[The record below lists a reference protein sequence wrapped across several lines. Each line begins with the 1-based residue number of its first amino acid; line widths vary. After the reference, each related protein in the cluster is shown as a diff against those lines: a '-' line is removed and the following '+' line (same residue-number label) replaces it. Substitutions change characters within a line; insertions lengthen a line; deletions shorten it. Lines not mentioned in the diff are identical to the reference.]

1 MAKDLQEIADNATK
15 ERQRLQ
21 REFADHPGPAHC
33 THNAGA
39 PYMAIPQCAQF
50 PQGVIGAPK
59 TCCWCGPTRVH
70 YVGVVEP
77 GHGPFV
83 TYEPGSQIVVARG

>member
-1 MAKDLQEIADNATK
+1 MAKDLQEIADNAIK

-33 THNAGA
+33 THLAG
-39 PYMAIPQCAQF
+39 PGFVVIPKCANF
-50 PQGVIGAPK
+50 PNGVIGGPK
-59 TCCWCGPTRVH
+59 TCCWCGPARINF
-70 YVGVVEP
+70 VGVVEP